1 MRGASWLASTNQSWK
16 LEASALSRWIGV
28 GVTALGARL
37 SVSRFAA
44 LGTVLA
50 VVGVLIG
57 FLGPVVL
64 RLMIVCPTCRF
75 RPYFHAPLVRGVEL
89 RQAEGC
95 PRCGGNESADLV
107 PLKTRMDNRHDCDRS
122 NCDLALA
129 RSPPRRRS
137 SSRGCRAVVHCVF
150 RAMLTTDS
158 G

>member
-75 RPYFHAPLVRGVEL
+75 RPYFHAPLVRGIQL

-107 PLKTRMDNRHDCDRS
+107 PLKTEWTIGTIAIVLIAIWLL
-122 NCDLALA
+122 LAVLPDA
-129 RSPPRRRS
+129 VLRR
-137 SSRGCRAVVHCVF
+137 GVA
-150 RAMLTTDS
+150 AP
-158 G
+158 